1 MKRHRDEEFFKKN
14 IAALYGDLYLFARA
28 MTDDAL
34 SAQDITQNTMETA
47 WRNLHKLR
55 SRRQIRSWVFHIAKE
70 ETDKCLSGKRRA
82 DLSFEEV
89 EAELNPELL
98 IEESADILK
107 TLLEREQSDQIIA
120 ALNLLSPRY
129 QSVVKLW
136 AMGSLSQREIAKVM
150 GMNRSTTRIC
160 LRRGLKAFRKAYAS
174 LNYESAESVKPQ
186 VQKREIRRKD
196 EEQKAEEQPEIPC

>member
-14 IAALYGDLYLFARA
+14 IAALYGDVYRFARA

-196 EEQKAEEQPEIPC
+196 EEQKAEEQPELPC

>member
-1 MKRHRDEEFFKKN
+1 MKRPRDEEFFKKN
-14 IAALYGDLYLFARA
+14 IAALYGDVYRFARA

>member
-14 IAALYGDLYLFARA
+14 IAALYGDVYRFARA

-174 LNYESAESVKPQ
+174 LNYESAESMKPQ
-186 VQKREIRRKD
+186 VQKREIRRKG
-196 EEQKAEEQPEIPC
+196 EEQKVEEQPEIPC

>member
-14 IAALYGDLYLFARA
+14 IAALYGDVYRFARA

-70 ETDKCLSGKRRA
+70 ETDKCLSGPRRA

-196 EEQKAEEQPEIPC
+196 EEQKAEE

>member
-14 IAALYGDLYLFARA
+14 IAALYGDVYRFARA

-186 VQKREIRRKD
+186 GQKREIRRKD

>member
-1 MKRHRDEEFFKKN
+1 MRCR
-14 IAALYGDLYLFARA
+14 
-28 MTDDAL
+28 
-34 SAQDITQNTMETA
+34 
-47 WRNLHKLR
+47 LR
-55 SRRQIRSWVFHIAKE
+55 TSRRIRWRLHGVICTNCEAGGRSDRGCFILQK
-70 ETDKCLSGKRRA
+70 TDKCLSGKRRA

-174 LNYESAESVKPQ
+174 LNYESAESVKLQ

>member
-14 IAALYGDLYLFARA
+14 IAALYGDVYRFARA

-196 EEQKAEEQPEIPC
+196 DEQKAEEQPEIPC

>member
-1 MKRHRDEEFFKKN
+1 MRCR
-14 IAALYGDLYLFARA
+14 
-28 MTDDAL
+28 
-34 SAQDITQNTMETA
+34 
-47 WRNLHKLR
+47 LR
-55 SRRQIRSWVFHIAKE
+55 TSRRIRWRLHGVICTNCEAGGRSGSWVFHIAKE

-150 GMNRSTTRIC
+150 GMNRSTTRIVC
-160 LRRGLKAFRKAYAS
+160 
-174 LNYESAESVKPQ
+174 AE
-186 VQKREIRRKD
+186 D
-196 EEQKAEEQPEIPC
+196 

>member
-14 IAALYGDLYLFARA
+14 IAALYGDVYRFARA

-160 LRRGLKAFRKAYAS
+160 LRKAYAS
-174 LNYESAESVKPQ
+174 LNYESAESVKLQ

>member
-14 IAALYGDLYLFARA
+14 IAALYGDVYRFARA

>member
-14 IAALYGDLYLFARA
+14 IAALYGDVYRFARA

-174 LNYESAESVKPQ
+174 LNYESAESVKLQ

-196 EEQKAEEQPEIPC
+196 EEQKVEEQPEIPC

>member
-1 MKRHRDEEFFKKN
+1 MRCR
-14 IAALYGDLYLFARA
+14 
-28 MTDDAL
+28 
-34 SAQDITQNTMETA
+34 
-47 WRNLHKLR
+47 LR
-55 SRRQIRSWVFHIAKE
+55 TSRRIRWRLHGVICTNCEAGGRSRSWVFHIAKE

-174 LNYESAESVKPQ
+174 LNYESAESVKLQ

>member
-14 IAALYGDLYLFARA
+14 IAALYGDVYRFARA

-174 LNYESAESVKPQ
+174 LNYELAESVKPQ
-186 VQKREIRRKD
+186 VQKSEIQRKD

>member
-1 MKRHRDEEFFKKN
+1 
-14 IAALYGDLYLFARA
+14 

-136 AMGSLSQREIAKVM
+136 RWQS
-150 GMNRSTTRIC
+150 
-160 LRRGLKAFRKAYAS
+160 
-174 LNYESAESVKPQ
+174 
-186 VQKREIRRKD
+186 
-196 EEQKAEEQPEIPC
+196 QPEGDRESDGNEPQHHADLSAQRTESIPQSVCVFKLRIG

>member
-14 IAALYGDLYLFARA
+14 IAALYGDVYRFARA

-174 LNYESAESVKPQ
+174 LNYESAVSVKPQ

-196 EEQKAEEQPEIPC
+196 EEQKAEE

>member
-14 IAALYGDLYLFARA
+14 IAALYRDAYRFARA

-174 LNYESAESVKPQ
+174 LNYESAESVKLQ

>member
-14 IAALYGDLYLFARA
+14 IAALYGDVYRFARA

-174 LNYESAESVKPQ
+174 LNYKSAESVKPQ

>member
-14 IAALYGDLYLFARA
+14 IAALYGDVYRFARA

-82 DLSFEEV
+82 DLSFEEI

>member
-1 MKRHRDEEFFKKN
+1 MKRHRDEEFFEKN
-14 IAALYGDLYLFARA
+14 IAALYGDVYRFARA

-174 LNYESAESVKPQ
+174 LNYESAESVKLQ

>member
-14 IAALYGDLYLFARA
+14 IAALYGDVYRFARA

-174 LNYESAESVKPQ
+174 LNYESAESVKLQ

>member
-14 IAALYGDLYLFARA
+14 IAALYGDVYRFARA

-186 VQKREIRRKD
+186 VQKRELRRKD

>member
-1 MKRHRDEEFFKKN
+1 MKRHRDEEFVKKN
-14 IAALYGDLYLFARA
+14 IAALYGDVYRFARA

>member
-14 IAALYGDLYLFARA
+14 IAALYGDVYRFARA

-82 DLSFEEV
+82 DLLFEEV

-196 EEQKAEEQPEIPC
+196 EEQKAEE

>member
-14 IAALYGDLYLFARA
+14 IAALYGDVYRFARA

-174 LNYESAESVKPQ
+174 LKYESAESVKPQ

>member
-14 IAALYGDLYLFARA
+14 IAALYGDVYRFARA

-55 SRRQIRSWVFHIAKE
+55 SRRQTRSWVFHIAKE

-196 EEQKAEEQPEIPC
+196 EEQKAEE

>member
-14 IAALYGDLYLFARA
+14 ISALYGDVYRFARA

-196 EEQKAEEQPEIPC
+196 EERKAEEQPEIPC

>member
-14 IAALYGDLYLFARA
+14 IAALYGDVYRFARA

-160 LRRGLKAFRKAYAS
+160 LRRGLKAFRKEYAS

>member
-14 IAALYGDLYLFARA
+14 IAALYGDVYRFARA
-28 MTDDAL
+28 MTDDAM

>member
-14 IAALYGDLYLFARA
+14 IAALYGDVYRFARA

-136 AMGSLSQREIAKVM
+136 AMGSLSQR
-150 GMNRSTTRIC
+150 NRSTTRIC

-196 EEQKAEEQPEIPC
+196 EEQKAEE

>member
-14 IAALYGDLYLFARA
+14 IAALYGDVYRFARA

-55 SRRQIRSWVFHIAKE
+55 SRRQIRSWGFHIAKE

>member
-14 IAALYGDLYLFARA
+14 IAALYGDVYRFARA
-28 MTDDAL
+28 MTDYAL

-70 ETDKCLSGKRRA
+70 ETDQCLSGKRRA
-82 DLSFEEV
+82 DLSFEDV

-174 LNYESAESVKPQ
+174 LNYELAESVKPQ
-186 VQKREIRRKD
+186 VQKSEIQRKD
-196 EEQKAEEQPEIPC
+196 EEQKAEE

>member
-14 IAALYGDLYLFARA
+14 IAALYGDVYRFARA

-55 SRRQIRSWVFHIAKE
+55 SRRPIRSWVFHIAKE

-196 EEQKAEEQPEIPC
+196 EEQKAEE